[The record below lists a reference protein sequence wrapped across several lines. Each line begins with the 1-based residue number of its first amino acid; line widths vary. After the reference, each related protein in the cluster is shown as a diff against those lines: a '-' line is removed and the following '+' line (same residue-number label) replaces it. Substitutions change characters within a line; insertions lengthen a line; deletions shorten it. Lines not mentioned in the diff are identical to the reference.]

1 MRHVFREHKLLAPV
15 GDAAAINDHKIV
27 PEWPIPTKP
36 SLRADLALK
45 NGIMRVAK
53 VCDLAIGEADPLPP
67 GVFTSVVT
75 LEVAGKEAE
84 AEKRFFAY
92 RAQGPRGRVDE
103 MCIRDRRSAICGFP
117 CCRRYE
123 LLKRSRDEAVFEIDD
138 GLGIQRRGDK

>member
-45 NGIMRVAK
+45 NGIMRVAQ

-103 MCIRDRRSAICGFP
+103 VLRLAEMHATDLIDLNNTTARETFYHDWISAA
-117 CCRRYE
+117 E
-123 LLKRSRDEAVFEIDD
+123 HVQAAA
-138 GLGIQRRGDK
+138 